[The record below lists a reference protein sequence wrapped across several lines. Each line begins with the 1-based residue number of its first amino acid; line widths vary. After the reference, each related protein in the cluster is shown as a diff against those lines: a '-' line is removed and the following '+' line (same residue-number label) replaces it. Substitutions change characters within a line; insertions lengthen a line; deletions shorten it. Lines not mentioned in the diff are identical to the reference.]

1 MSSSGAER
9 NVVFVCRRPAGES
22 LRAARAVGGLDGVRL
37 LGVCEEL
44 PGAEGAAAFV
54 ELVRVADAHDAGQ
67 LLDAARGLS
76 ERHGPLWQ
84 IVTSQETQL
93 EPVARAN
100 DALGLRGLS
109 VAAVRRALD
118 KSILKETLAGAGVGT
133 ARDSLLNGE
142 GAARRFAAE
151 VGFPFVL
158 KPTGGSGG
166 LTTWCVR
173 DPQQLETALGL
184 LRPSAARPVLA
195 EAYLRGRELCLDTVT
210 IAGEPRFHSVCLYR
224 PTILEALEDAS
235 VRWSCLMPR
244 EIEGGE
250 FREFISQGLR
260 AVRALAV
267 GDAMTHMEG
276 FLLEGGGVAFTD
288 ATLRPA
294 GARIGPMLG
303 HAYDVDTYRV
313 WARAA
318 VDGRFDG
325 PWERRYAVGT
335 LFLRDAGGGAVE
347 RVHGL
352 EEVKRQVGRL
362 IVEARP
368 PRAGAPKSATYTG
381 DGYLTL
387 RHPETRVVEDALAFV
402 AAAVRVEYSRPE
414 AVEAAEAS
422 AGARWSRRLREFEQ
436 KLYRP
441 AWDED
446 PPPRPAADTTPTL

>member
-1 MSSSGAER
+1 MSGSETGRS
-9 NVVFVCRRPAGES
+9 VVFVCRRPAGES
-22 LRAARAVGGLDGVRL
+22 LRAARAVGGLEGVRL
-37 LGVCEEL
+37 LGVCEET
-44 PGAEGAAAFV
+44 PDAEGATAFA
-54 ELVRVADAHDAGQ
+54 ELVRVPDAHDAGR
-67 LLDAARGLS
+67 LLYAARSLQ
-76 ERHGPLWQ
+76 ERHGPLRQ
-84 IVTSQETQL
+84 IVTAQETLL
-93 EPVARAN
+93 EPVAEAN
-100 DALGLRGLS
+100 EALGLRGLS
-109 VAAVRRALD
+109 TAAVRRALD
-118 KSILKETLAGAGVGT
+118 KSSLKETLAKARVGT
-133 ARDSLLNGE
+133 ARDCLLTDG

-151 VGFPFVL
+151 VGYPFVL

-173 DPQQLETALGL
+173 GDAQLETALRL
-184 LRPSAARPVLA
+184 LRPSAERPVLA
-195 EAYLRGRELCLDTVT
+195 EAFLRGRELCLDTVA
-210 IAGEPRFHSVCLYR
+210 IAGEPRFYSVCCYR
-224 PTILEALEDAS
+224 PTILEALEDAR

-244 EIEGGE
+244 EIEGDE
-250 FREFISQGLR
+250 FREFVSQGLA

-303 HAYDVDTYRV
+303 HAHDLDTYRV

-335 LFLRDAGGGAVE
+335 IFLRDAGGGTVE
-347 RVHGL
+347 RVRGL
-352 EEVKRQVGRL
+352 EEVKREVGGL
-362 IVEARP
+362 IVEARL
-368 PRAGAPKSATYTG
+368 PRAGARKSATYTG

-387 RHPETRVVEDALAFV
+387 RHPETRAVEEALDFI
-402 AAAVRVEYSRPE
+402 AATVRLEYSRPD
-414 AVEAAEAS
+414 AADAADAS
-422 AGARWSRRLREFEQ
+422 AGARWSQRLRDFEQ

-446 PPPRPAADTTPTL
+446 PLPRPFGD